1 MGFLSRVAGA
11 GGAIALSSAGIGT
24 AAAGG
29 SGAGTA
35 SDESDENG
43 SDGDNGGD
51 TDEDGSEALSDVDVL
66 NFALTLEHLEA
77 AYYDEFLSEYSE
89 SEIERS
95 EAARVFADPGSRFST
110 YQKIQQVR
118 DHGWA
123 HVETLTATIEDLG
136 GTPVEPAEHDF
147 PYETIDEFV
156 SLSATIEAVGVSAY
170 AGATP
175 LIENDDV
182 LAAALSIH
190 SVEARHTAYFRVL
203 DTNTPF
209 PNAFDPTWTM
219 EEVLDVASQFI
230 VGMDSEGDSD
240 GGDGSDENDGSDDD
254 GGKGELSLADL
265 RATAGSGDDPRAEYA
280 AYENTGQRHARP
292 HGVDR
297 FERPGSHVLVPRRL
311 RARVRREGH
320 AAHQG
325 DQYRERTLLGRTRGG
340 LERPHRH
347 DDRPRRGRDSHHP
360 PFVPVSRRQSSR
372 PTAHCSGI
380 GTRRPFPDRRRS

>member
-118 DHGWA
+118 DHERA

-170 AGATP
+170 AGAAP

-209 PNAFDPTWTM
+209 PNAIDPTRTM

-230 VGMDSEGDSD
+230 VSMDSEGDSD
-240 GGDGSDENDGSDDD
+240 GGDGSDENDGGDDD
-254 GGKGELSLADL
+254 GARENSRSPTFGRPPGQVTTRAPSTWPTRTPAAPRSTSRGGPFRTTGES
-265 RATAGSGDDPRAEYA
+265 
-280 AYENTGQRHARP
+280 
-292 HGVDR
+292 
-297 FERPGSHVLVPRRL
+297 
-311 RARVRREGH
+311 
-320 AAHQG
+320 
-325 DQYRERTLLGRTRGG
+325 RTRS
-340 LERPHRH
+340 PTA
-347 DDRPRRGRDSHHP
+347 
-360 PFVPVSRRQSSR
+360 SRSR
-372 PTAHCSGI
+372 PTRGSRCTPGGPVPRANSTGAN
-380 GTRRPFPDRRRS
+380 PRRSGTTASTR

>member
-51 TDEDGSEALSDVDVL
+51 TDEDGSEAVSDVDVL
-66 NFALTLEHLEA
+66 NFSLTPEHLEA

-118 DHGWA
+118 DHERA

-170 AGATP
+170 AGAAP

-209 PNAFDPTWTM
+209 PNAIDPTRTM

-230 VGMDSEGDSD
+230 VSMDSEGDSD

-265 RATAGSGDDPRAEYA
+265 RATTGSGDDPRAEYA
-280 AYENTGQRHARP
+280 AYENTGSATLDLTGWTVSNDR
-292 HGVDR
+292 GVTYSFPDG
-297 FERPGSHVLVPRRL
+297 FALASDERV
-311 RARVRREGH
+311 
-320 AAHQG
+320 
-325 DQYRERTLLGRTRGG
+325 TLHTRGTSTESELYWG
-340 LERPHRH
+340 EPEEVWNDRIDTMTVRDADGTVIIHRSY
-347 DDRPRRGRDSHHP
+347 P
-360 PFVPVSRRQSSR
+360 
-372 PTAHCSGI
+372 
-380 GTRRPFPDRRRS
+380 